1 MERKE
6 VLRLQGVRPSGR
18 QLRQQ
23 EMEFYGFI
31 HFSINTFT
39 GREWGDGTEDPAL
52 FAPQDLDCGQ
62 WARAM
67 KAAGMKGIILTCKHH
82 DGFCLWP
89 TRTTKHSV
97 ASSPFRD
104 GKGDVVREMAQACRG
119 EGLAFGIYLSPWD
132 RNAPCYGEGKAYDD
146 FFIAQLTE
154 LLTGYGEIFCV

>member
-1 MERKE
+1 
-6 VLRLQGVRPSGR
+6 
-18 QLRQQ
+18 
-23 EMEFYGFI
+23 
-31 HFSINTFT
+31 
-39 GREWGDGTEDPAL
+39 
-52 FAPQDLDCGQ
+52 
-62 WARAM
+62 
-67 KAAGMKGIILTCKHH
+67 MKGIILTCKHH

-154 LLTGYGEIFCV
+154 LLTGYGEIFCVWLDGACGEGKNGRKQNYDWERYYGTIRRLQPDACISVCGPDIRWCGNEAGGRARRSGAWFPPASKTRRR